1 MARFL
6 KDKQNS
12 KGAAPGSLIF
22 IGQQKMENSRIRVTQ
37 YNTEYI
43 KEGELKKLDKIGEY
57 LSDDHVTWISIH
69 GLQDTTLIAQIGE
82 KFDISSLILE
92 DILNTDERPKFI
104 EDDTHLFVILK
115 SLSFNPENCKFQIDQ
130 ISLIVGENYLI
141 SIQETETDYFEDVSR
156 RLNSGMG
163 KIRSYSPDYLCY
175 TLIDTV
181 VDGYILNI
189 EKMGSVIEEQEKR
202 LLTSDKQIIENIY
215 HYKTE
220 LAYIRKN
227 IRPVKE
233 LMTRFV
239 TSDSDLIN
247 DRTYSYLRDLEGL
260 VTQALEAI
268 EIYYTMVSDQQNSY
282 NANISNNVN
291 DVMKVL
297 TIFSAIFIPLTFIVG
312 VYGMNFNYIPALKYH
327 YSYFILWGIMVAIA
341 IIMLFFFKRKK
352 WL

>member
-130 ISLIVGENYLI
+130 ISMIVGENYLI
-141 SIQETETDYFEDVSR
+141 TIQETKTDYFEDVSR

-312 VYGMNFNYIPALKYH
+312 VYGMNFNYIPALKYR
-327 YSYFILWGIMVAIA
+327 YAYFILWGIMVAIA

>member
-6 KDKQNS
+6 KDKQKS

-22 IGQQKMENSRIRVTQ
+22 IGRQKVEQVTIRVTQ
-37 YNTEYI
+37 YNTEYV
-43 KEGELKKLDKIGEY
+43 KEGELKSLDKISEY
-57 LSDDHVTWISIH
+57 LSEEHTTWISVQ
-69 GLQDTTLIAQIGE
+69 GLHDTPLIGKIG
-82 KFDISSLILE
+82 KLFNISSLILE

-104 EDDTHLFVILK
+104 EDDNHLFVILK
-115 SLSFNPENCKFQIDQ
+115 AVNFNKEICKVQIDQ
-130 ISLIVGENYLI
+130 ISLIVGKNYLI
-141 SIQETETDYFEDVSR
+141 TIQETEKDYFGDVAQ
-156 RLNSGMG
+156 RLYAGQG
-163 KIRSYSPDYLCY
+163 KIRSYSSDYLCY
-175 TLIDTV
+175 ALIDTL
-181 VDGYILNI
+181 VDNYILNI
-189 EKMGSVIEEQEKR
+189 EKLGTVIEEQEKI
-202 LLTSDKQIIENIY
+202 LKSFDKKIIENIY

-220 LAYIRKN
+220 LSYIRKN

-239 TSDSDLIN
+239 TCDSDLIN
-247 DRTYSYLRDLEGL
+247 DRTYNYLRDLEGL

-282 NANISNNVN
+282 NATISNNVN

-312 VYGMNFNYIPALKYH
+312 VYGMNFENIPFLKYR
-327 YSYFILWGIMVAIA
+327 YAYFILWGIMIVIV

-352 WL
+352 WF

>member
-115 SLSFNPENCKFQIDQ
+115 SLSFNPKNCKFQIDQ

-282 NANISNNVN
+282 NANINNNVN

-312 VYGMNFNYIPALKYH
+312 VYGMNFNYIPALKYR

>member
-189 EKMGSVIEEQEKR
+189 EKMGNVIEEQEKR

-282 NANISNNVN
+282 NANINNNVN

-312 VYGMNFNYIPALKYH
+312 VYGMNFNYIPALKYR

>member
-22 IGQQKMENSRIRVTQ
+22 IGQQKMENSRIHVTQ

-43 KEGELKKLDKIGEY
+43 KEGELKKLDKIAEY

-69 GLQDTTLIAQIGE
+69 GLHDTALIAQIGE

-189 EKMGSVIEEQEKR
+189 EKMGNVIEEQEKR

-282 NANISNNVN
+282 NANINNNVN

>member
-6 KDKQNS
+6 KDKQKS

-22 IGQQKMENSRIRVTQ
+22 IGRQKMDCSCIRVTQ
-37 YNTEYI
+37 YNTDYI
-43 KEGELKKLDKIGEY
+43 KEGELKSLDKISEY
-57 LSDDHVTWISIH
+57 LSDEHITWISVR
-69 GLQDTTLIAQIGE
+69 GLHDTQLIGQIG
-82 KFDISSLILE
+82 KTFGISSLILE

-115 SLSFNPENCKFQIDQ
+115 SLTFDREVCKVQIDQ
-130 ISLIVGENYLI
+130 ISLIVGKNYLI
-141 SIQETETDYFEDVSR
+141 SVQETETDYFEDVSR
-156 RLNSGMG
+156 RLYAGQG

-175 TLIDTV
+175 ALIDTL
-181 VDGYILNI
+181 VDNYILNI
-189 EKMGSVIEEQEKR
+189 EKLGSVIEEQEKL
-202 LLTSDKQIIENIY
+202 LLTYDKQIIENIY

-220 LAYIRKN
+220 LSYIRKN
-227 IRPVKE
+227 VRPVKE

-247 DRTYSYLRDLEGL
+247 ERTYNYLRDLEGL

-282 NANISNNVN
+282 NARINNNVN
-291 DVMKVL
+291 DVMRVL
-297 TIFSAIFIPLTFIVG
+297 TVFSAIFIPLTFIVG
-312 VYGMNFNYIPALKYH
+312 VYGMNFEYMPALKYH
-327 YSYFILWGIMVAIA
+327 YSYPILWGVMIA
-341 IIMLFFFKRKK
+341 IVIAMLFFFKRKK

>member
-22 IGQQKMENSRIRVTQ
+22 IGQQKMENSRIHVTQ

-43 KEGELKKLDKIGEY
+43 KEGELKKLDKIAEY

-69 GLQDTTLIAQIGE
+69 GLHDTALIAQIGE

-189 EKMGSVIEEQEKR
+189 EKMGNVIEEQEKR

-282 NANISNNVN
+282 NANINNNVN

-312 VYGMNFNYIPALKYH
+312 VYGMNFNYIPALKYR

>member
-43 KEGELKKLDKIGEY
+43 KEGELKKLDKIAEY

-141 SIQETETDYFEDVSR
+141 SIQETETDYFEDISR

-282 NANISNNVN
+282 NANINNNVN

>member
-43 KEGELKKLDKIGEY
+43 KEGELKKLDKIAEY

-82 KFDISSLILE
+82 KFNISSLILE

-189 EKMGSVIEEQEKR
+189 EKMGNVIEEQEKR

-282 NANISNNVN
+282 NANINNNVN

-312 VYGMNFNYIPALKYH
+312 VYGMNFNYIPALKYR

>member
-189 EKMGSVIEEQEKR
+189 EKMGNVIEEQEKR

-282 NANISNNVN
+282 NANINNNVN

>member
-115 SLSFNPENCKFQIDQ
+115 SLNFNPENCKFQIDQ

-141 SIQETETDYFEDVSR
+141 SIQETETDYFGDVSR

-189 EKMGSVIEEQEKR
+189 EKMGNVIEEQEKR

-282 NANISNNVN
+282 NANINNNVN

-312 VYGMNFNYIPALKYH
+312 VYGMNFNYIPALKYR

>member
-43 KEGELKKLDKIGEY
+43 KEGELKKLDKIAEY

-141 SIQETETDYFEDVSR
+141 SIQETEADYFEDVSR

-189 EKMGSVIEEQEKR
+189 EKMGNVIEEQEKR

-282 NANISNNVN
+282 NANINNNVN

-312 VYGMNFNYIPALKYH
+312 VYGMNFNYIPALKYR

>member
-175 TLIDTV
+175 TLIDTI

-189 EKMGSVIEEQEKR
+189 EKMGNVIEEQEKR

-282 NANISNNVN
+282 NANINNNVN

>member
-189 EKMGSVIEEQEKR
+189 EKMGNVIEEQEKR

-312 VYGMNFNYIPALKYH
+312 VYGMNFNYIPALKYR